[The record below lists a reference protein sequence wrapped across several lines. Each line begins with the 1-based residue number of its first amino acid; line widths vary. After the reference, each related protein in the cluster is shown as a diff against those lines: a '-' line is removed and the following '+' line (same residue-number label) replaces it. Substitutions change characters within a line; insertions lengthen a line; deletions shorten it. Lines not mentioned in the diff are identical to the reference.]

1 MAYSPKG
8 VMDIIEILSRWHS
21 GYTISGIG
29 EALGVDRKT
38 VRRYVRAAAKGGISR
53 EKPLPEREKLIKI
66 LLPLVPRN
74 RREMPAR
81 CQFEAHRKEIEE
93 LITRKEDPLKPKTAF
108 EVICIKYDTGASYS
122 SFKRNTDNLE

>member
-38 VRRYVRAAAKGGISR
+38 VRRYVRAALEGGISR
-53 EKPLPEREKLIKI
+53 EKPLPEREKLIEI
-66 LLPLVPRN
+66 LLPLLPRN
-74 RREMPAR
+74 RRQMQASCP
-81 CQFEAHRKEIEE
+81 FEAPR
-93 LITRKEDPLKPKTAF
+93 
-108 EVICIKYDTGASYS
+108 
-122 SFKRNTDNLE
+122 